1 MATFYVVCIN
11 KHPTHAD
18 PHVRIQ
24 RIGTNE
30 YRAAASYSK
39 RWTVNEVIEAIR
51 RGDIFYSTDKR
62 GDLVKVVI
70 AKHNGHEYVKTEADG
85 IQPDNLLAKPECPG

>member
-1 MATFYVVCIN
+1 MATYYVVCIN

-30 YRAAASYSK
+30 NRNAVSYST
-39 RWTVNEVIEAIR
+39 RWTVDEVIAAIR
-51 RGDIFYSTDKR
+51 RGDSFYCGDKR
-62 GDLVKVVI
+62 GDLVKVII

-85 IQPDNLLAKPECPG
+85 IQPDNLLAKPECAA